1 MSNIVLQPNASGT
14 GNITIATPN
23 TNTDRTL
30 NIPDVAGN
38 LVTTGDTGSISSGML
53 NNTLNLSGKTI
64 SNFTNPNGWNLL
76 DTHEDASTV
85 DYAASVEIFD
95 WSSYLNTYKVF
106 HIELY
111 YYPVASS
118 GAQHLYNQF
127 QDSASS
133 IVGLR
138 YATSGL
144 SQDNSIATPS
154 YGTGNYWLTGY
165 GVQNSTAYSH
175 NLTIVNG
182 RLSDTSL
189 DITMRLQSCWYRE
202 GYGSTYANGACMA
215 DNSTEVSKYFINM
228 DQASAG
234 GGEDGR
240 VYARL
245 WGVY

>member
-30 NIPDVAGN
+30 NIPDVAGDI
-38 LVTTGDTGSISSGML
+38 VTTGDTGSVTAGML
-53 NNTLNLSGKTI
+53 NNTLNLSGKTV

-76 DTHEDASTV
+76 DTHEDSSTV
-85 DYAASVEIFD
+85 NYANSVEIFD
-95 WSSYLNTYKVF
+95 WSSHLNTYNVF

-111 YYPVASS
+111 YYAVASS
-118 GAQHLYNQF
+118 GAQHFYQQF
-127 QDSASS
+127 QDSAGSV
-133 IVGLR
+133 VGLR
-138 YATSGL
+138 YATQGF
-144 SQDNSIATPS
+144 SQDNSTATPS
-154 YGTGNYWLTGY
+154 YGTGTYWRTGF
-165 GVQNSTAYSH
+165 GVQNSTSYSH

-182 RLSDTSL
+182 RLNDTSL
-189 DITMRLQSCWYRE
+189 DVTMRLQSCWYRE
-202 GYGSTYANGACMA
+202 GSGSTFADASCMV

-228 DQASAG
+228 DQASAN
-234 GGEDGR
+234 GGESGR